1 MHESSSWE
9 ILLPLLLALGEDSPE
24 EAFAAFTSH
33 SVEVE
38 ACGSV
43 STHSTDSRHISVKV
57 VRVRQGSAGC
67 HCLHPCNNSQRAV
80 AGAGVSA
87 RASWH
92 PLHPFRPHFPGS
104 AAKLGSS
111 SGPRSEQDFFGGLST
126 MTLHT
131 LRLASC
137 HSAGHE
143 QKQGSLSQVWS
154 EIWGRGTAVKPFIA
168 WLRIKL
174 PGFKGCICPL
184 QAGLLWAK

>member
-1 MHESSSWE
+1 MQEFSSWG

-33 SVEVE
+33 SVEVK

-43 STHSTDSRHISVKV
+43 SAHSTDSRHVSVKV

-67 HCLHPCNNSQRAV
+67 HRLHPCNNSKQAT
-80 AGAGVSA
+80 AGVGVSA

-92 PLHPFRPHFPGS
+92 PLHPLCPHLPGS
-104 AAKLGSS
+104 AAKPGSS
-111 SGPRSEQDFFGGLST
+111 PGPRSEQDFFGALST

-131 LRLASC
+131 PRLSSC

-143 QKQGSLSQVWS
+143 QKQDSLSQVWS
-154 EIWGRGTAVKPFIA
+154 AIWGRGTVVNPFIA
-168 WLRIKL
+168 
-174 PGFKGCICPL
+174 
-184 QAGLLWAK
+184 